1 LVKYIDLAEIS
12 PPSSPGADVGRLY
25 AKDVAGVTKLAFRD
39 HAGTETVLGSGS
51 GGSSAGHSLLH
62 NPDFRI
68 ATRGTSFTSAG
79 NFPNNDGAYLLD
91 GAVLLSDGN
100 NVANVDQEL
109 TTVPLGAYAAAK
121 VTVATANKKFGFLFP
136 IEARDARQI
145 IGGTAS
151 LSFKARKGGSN
162 ATLGSLRAAIISWSG
177 TEDVITRD
185 VVSGTSWGAAGTNPT
200 LAANW
205 TYENTPSNLAL
216 TTSYQEFKIENVAI
230 DTASA
235 KNVGVFIWT
244 DDTNATVNDIVY
256 LTDINL
262 VPGAVATS
270 YMPRAFAQQR
280 VMCGR
285 FLPHWRADGASFNI
299 IALGYSDSSTNTF
312 AAVPFFTPAR
322 VAVAGAVVSAAGDF
336 RVRASPGGTVT
347 PTAIT
352 FNQGGVHACLVNI
365 TLASGSTAGFALEF
379 FSNTATPGA
388 YLIFTGAEL

>member
-1 LVKYIDLAEIS
+1 
-12 PPSSPGADVGRLY
+12 
-25 AKDVAGVTKLAFRD
+25 
-39 HAGTETVLGSGS
+39 
-51 GGSSAGHSLLH
+51 
-62 NPDFRI
+62 
-68 ATRGTSFTSAG
+68 
-79 NFPNNDGAYLLD
+79 
-91 GAVLLSDGN
+91 
-100 NVANVDQEL
+100 
-109 TTVPLGAYAAAK
+109 
-121 VTVATANKKFGFLFP
+121 
-136 IEARDARQI
+136 
-145 IGGTAS
+145 

-216 TTSYQEFKIENVAI
+216 TTSYQDFKIENVVI

-256 LTDINL
+256 LADINL

-322 VAVAGAVVSAAGDF
+322 VAIAGAVVSAAGDF
-336 RVRASPGGTVT
+336 RVRASPGGTLT
-347 PTAIT
+347 PNAIT

-365 TLASGSTAGFALEF
+365 TLASGSTAPPRREPISSSRELNSSGRHARAIEHRMTAFECDHDSHHRETKRSASRRGCRNRLRHFDCDGHFPRSTRFDAVAACRHARRRPAHGPRLACDRDEARAEAPGYALAPSVGGQF
-379 FSNTATPGA
+379 QHTFCT
-388 YLIFTGAEL
+388 LILKGEKNGKSRLAH

>member
-1 LVKYIDLAEIS
+1 M
-12 PPSSPGADVGRLY
+12 
-25 AKDVAGVTKLAFRD
+25 
-39 HAGTETVLGSGS
+39 
-51 GGSSAGHSLLH
+51 
-62 NPDFRI
+62 
-68 ATRGTSFTSAG
+68 
-79 NFPNNDGAYLLD
+79 
-91 GAVLLSDGN
+91 LLSDGN

-200 LAANW
+200 LAAN
-205 TYENTPSNLAL
+205 YENTPSNLAL

-256 LTDINL
+256 LADINL

-270 YMPRAFAQQR
+270 YKPAGICPAAGHVRA
-280 VMCGR
+280 
-285 FLPHWRADGASFNI
+285 LPAALARRRGQLQYHRTWLLGQLHQYLCCRSF
-299 IALGYSDSSTNTF
+299 F
-312 AAVPFFTPAR
+312 RPAR

>member
-1 LVKYIDLAEIS
+1 M
-12 PPSSPGADVGRLY
+12 
-25 AKDVAGVTKLAFRD
+25 
-39 HAGTETVLGSGS
+39 
-51 GGSSAGHSLLH
+51 
-62 NPDFRI
+62 
-68 ATRGTSFTSAG
+68 
-79 NFPNNDGAYLLD
+79 
-91 GAVLLSDGN
+91 LLSDGN

-200 LAANW
+200 LAAN
-205 TYENTPSNLAL
+205 YENTPSNLAL

-256 LTDINL
+256 LADINL

-270 YMPRAFAQQR
+270 YK
-280 VMCGR
+280 
-285 FLPHWRADGASFNI
+285 
-299 IALGYSDSSTNTF
+299 
-312 AAVPFFTPAR
+312 PA
-322 VAVAGAVVSAAGDF
+322 GICPAAGH
-336 RVRASPGGTVT
+336 VRALPAALARRRGQLQYHRTWLLGQLHQYLCCRSVFQASQGRGRRRRGERGRRFSSEGEPRRHSQPISSSRELSSSGRHARAIEHRMNAFECDHDSYHREIKRRASRRGWRNRLRHFDCDGHFPRSTRFDAMAACRHARRRPAHGPRLACDRGDEARAAAPGYALAPSVSGQFQH
-347 PTAIT
+347 T
-352 FNQGGVHACLVNI
+352 FC
-365 TLASGSTAGFALEF
+365 TLILKGEKNGKSRLAH
-379 FSNTATPGA
+379 
-388 YLIFTGAEL
+388 

>member
-1 LVKYIDLAEIS
+1 
-12 PPSSPGADVGRLY
+12 
-25 AKDVAGVTKLAFRD
+25 
-39 HAGTETVLGSGS
+39 
-51 GGSSAGHSLLH
+51 
-62 NPDFRI
+62 
-68 ATRGTSFTSAG
+68 
-79 NFPNNDGAYLLD
+79 
-91 GAVLLSDGN
+91 
-100 NVANVDQEL
+100 
-109 TTVPLGAYAAAK
+109 
-121 VTVATANKKFGFLFP
+121 
-136 IEARDARQI
+136 
-145 IGGTAS
+145 
-151 LSFKARKGGSN
+151 
-162 ATLGSLRAAIISWSG
+162 
-177 TEDVITRD
+177 
-185 VVSGTSWGAAGTNPT
+185 VSGTSWGAAGTNPT
-200 LAANW
+200 LAVNW

-256 LTDINL
+256 LADINL

-322 VAVAGAVVSAAGDF
+322 VAVAGAVVIAAGDF

>member
-1 LVKYIDLAEIS
+1 
-12 PPSSPGADVGRLY
+12 VGRLY

-91 GAVLLSDGN
+91 GACCSRTATTSPMSIKSSPPFLWGHGGDREQEIRLLVSHRSERRQTDYRRHSLAVVQGT
-100 NVANVDQEL
+100 Q
-109 TTVPLGAYAAAK
+109 GRQQ
-121 VTVATANKKFGFLFP
+121 
-136 IEARDARQI
+136 RDAR
-145 IGGTAS
+145 
-151 LSFKARKGGSN
+151 
-162 ATLGSLRAAIISWSG
+162 
-177 TEDVITRD
+177 
-185 VVSGTSWGAAGTNPT
+185 
-200 LAANW
+200 LAARSDHILVGDRGCNYPGCGERHELGRGW
-205 TYENTPSNLAL
+205 HKSDPRSELDLREHSSESRAHHLL
-216 TTSYQEFKIENVAI
+216 SGVQDRERSI

-256 LTDINL
+256 LADINL

-336 RVRASPGGTVT
+336 RVRAEPRRHS
-347 PTAIT
+347 
-352 FNQGGVHACLVNI
+352 HAYRHHLQPRRRPRMLGEHNLGLRI
-365 TLASGSTAGFALEF
+365 DRRLRA
-379 FSNTATPGA
+379 
-388 YLIFTGAEL
+388 

>member
-1 LVKYIDLAEIS
+1 M
-12 PPSSPGADVGRLY
+12 
-25 AKDVAGVTKLAFRD
+25 
-39 HAGTETVLGSGS
+39 
-51 GGSSAGHSLLH
+51 
-62 NPDFRI
+62 
-68 ATRGTSFTSAG
+68 
-79 NFPNNDGAYLLD
+79 
-91 GAVLLSDGN
+91 LLSDGN

-200 LAANW
+200 LAAN
-205 TYENTPSNLAL
+205 YENTPSNLAL

-256 LTDINL
+256 LADINL

-270 YMPRAFAQQR
+270 YK
-280 VMCGR
+280 
-285 FLPHWRADGASFNI
+285 
-299 IALGYSDSSTNTF
+299 
-312 AAVPFFTPAR
+312 PA
-322 VAVAGAVVSAAGDF
+322 GICPAAGH
-336 RVRASPGGTVT
+336 VRALPAALARRRGQLQYHRTWLLGQLHQYLCCRSVFQASQGRGRRRRGERGRRFSSEGEPRRHSQPISSSRELSSSGRHARAIEHRMNAFECDHDSHHREIKRKASRRGWRNRLRHFDCDGHFPRSTRFDAMAACRHARRRPAHGPRLACDRGDEARAAAPGYALAPSVSGQFQH
-347 PTAIT
+347 T
-352 FNQGGVHACLVNI
+352 FC
-365 TLASGSTAGFALEF
+365 TLILKGEKNGKSRLAH
-379 FSNTATPGA
+379 
-388 YLIFTGAEL
+388 